1 MAFTWHATRTITVGR
16 SANGDRVA
24 CRRPLS
30 GSGTEAREATTEPA
44 VLRMVALGVP
54 AAQVARFVYADGTL
68 GRPLSAFA
76 G

>member
-1 MAFTWHATRTITVGR
+1 VSREG

-54 AAQVARFVYADGTL
+54 AAQVARFGYADGTL

>member
-1 MAFTWHATRTITVGR
+1 MPVGR

-54 AAQVARFVYADGTL
+54 AAQVARFGYADGTL
-68 GRPLSAFA
+68 GRPFSAFA